1 MAADTDFMRK
11 SIISTICAAMLA
23 CCITIPAQAQ
33 DAKTVDSSLIDAVAL
48 FNRQDFKGAM
58 QLLKPL
64 AAASP
69 DNDAVFYYMGLC
81 SIYAN
86 DAESAEMYLQE
97 ASRLDPSNFWYR
109 DWLGRLY
116 TATRRPEL
124 AVEVTENLIK
134 DFPKNTELYYGLV
147 NLYAQ
152 MGKPEKILSTLDE
165 IEAVQ
170 GMSEAFTMTRYDV
183 LMRMEKQEEAYQSLV
198 KYNEEFSS
206 PAILAAMGDY
216 QLSQYEDSLALACYK
231 EALSLDADCGQAAVG
246 VAEAYRISRKYP
258 EFFSALRDFVTNG
271 NLSLEP
277 KTEYVTMVFQRAEP
291 QFLKNFRPQLDTLIE
306 TYAAQAPDDST
317 TLQTAGSYYY
327 ATARNDKAIEKI
339 ARSAELYPSSLSAR
353 ALYVQLLSFSER
365 WQELAD
371 ESEKAFG
378 QFKDET
384 AFLQYKSIAHY
395 NMGDYAGVIADNE
408 RIIAT
413 APSDTAVTVPA
424 LSTIAD
430 MYHLL
435 GENKKA
441 YTTYEKVLKL
451 NPTYVPVLNNY
462 AYYLSC
468 EKKNL
473 KKAYAMSKITVE
485 QEPDNSTY
493 LDTFGW
499 ILYLQGKAIEA
510 KPFFKHAMLYGGKES
525 ATVLDHY
532 AEVLYAL
539 GEYDLA
545 KVYWNMA
552 IKKDTEH
559 EITDLEGRMKAKLE
573 AVGK

>member
-1 MAADTDFMRK
+1 MRRFII
-11 SIISTICAAMLA
+11 SIISAAVLACAAA
-23 CCITIPAQAQ
+23 FPAKAQ
-33 DAKTVDSSLIDAVAL
+33 DKKAIDSALIDAVAL
-48 FNRQDFKGAM
+48 FDKEDYKGAM

-64 AAASP
+64 AAAAP
-69 DNDAVFYYMGLC
+69 DNDAVFYYMALC
-81 SIYAN
+81 SIYTN
-86 DAESAEMYLQE
+86 DAESAETYLQE
-97 ASRLDPSNFWYR
+97 AIRIDSSNFWYR

-116 TATRRPEL
+116 SATRRPEL
-124 AVEVTENLIK
+124 AVEVSEKLIK

-152 MGKPEKILSTLDE
+152 LGKPEKILSTLDE
-165 IEAVQ
+165 IEATQ
-170 GMSEAFTMTRYDV
+170 GKSEAVAMTRYDV
-183 LMRMEKQEEAYQSLV
+183 LMRMEKPEEAYKALEA
-198 KYNEEFSS
+198 YNNEFSS
-206 PAILAAMGDY
+206 PTILAAMGDY

-246 VAEAYRISRKYP
+246 VAEAYRIRRNYP
-258 EFFSALRDFVTNG
+258 EFFEALNGFVTND
-271 NLSLEP
+271 NLALGP

-291 QFLKNFRPQLDTLIE
+291 QFLKNFRPQLDSLIE
-306 TYAAQAPDDST
+306 TYVAQAPKDST

-327 ATARNDKAIEKI
+327 ATARNDQAIEKI
-339 ARSAELYPSSLSAR
+339 AKGARLYPNSLSSR
-353 ALYVQLLSFSER
+353 ALYVQLLSYSER
-365 WQELAD
+365 WQELVN
-371 ESEKAFG
+371 ESEKAYQAFPG
-378 QFKDET
+378 EA
-384 AFLQYKSIAHY
+384 AFLQYKSIGHY
-395 NMGDYAGVIADNE
+395 NLNDYAGVIADNE
-408 RIIAT
+408 RIIST

-441 YTTYEKVLKL
+441 YATYEKALKL

-468 EKKNL
+468 ERKNL

-485 QEPDNSTY
+485 QEPDNATY

-552 IKKDTEH
+552 VKKDTEH
-559 EITDLEGRMKAKLE
+559 EIADLESRMKTKLE

>member
-1 MAADTDFMRK
+1 MRRFII
-11 SIISTICAAMLA
+11 SIISAAVLVCAAA
-23 CCITIPAQAQ
+23 FPAKAQ
-33 DAKTVDSSLIDAVAL
+33 DKKAIDSALIDAVAL
-48 FNRQDFKGAM
+48 FDKEDYKGAM

-64 AAASP
+64 AAAAP
-69 DNDAVFYYMGLC
+69 DNDAVFYYMALC
-81 SIYAN
+81 SIYTN
-86 DAESAEMYLQE
+86 DAESAETYLQE
-97 ASRLDPSNFWYR
+97 AIRIDSSNFWYR

-116 TATRRPEL
+116 SATRRPEL
-124 AVEVTENLIK
+124 AVEVSEKLIK

-152 MGKPEKILSTLDE
+152 LGKPEKILSTLDE
-165 IEAVQ
+165 IEATQ
-170 GMSEAFTMTRYDV
+170 GKSEAVAMTRYDV
-183 LMRMEKQEEAYQSLV
+183 LMRMEKPEEAYKALEA
-198 KYNEEFSS
+198 YNNEFSS
-206 PAILAAMGDY
+206 PTILAAMGDY

-231 EALSLDADCGQAAVG
+231 EALGLDADCGQAAVG
-246 VAEAYRISRKYP
+246 VAEAYRIRRNYP
-258 EFFSALRDFVTNG
+258 EFFEALNGFVTND
-271 NLSLEP
+271 NLALGP

-291 QFLKNFRPQLDTLIE
+291 QFLKNFRPQLDSLIE
-306 TYAAQAPDDST
+306 TYVAQAPKDST

-327 ATARNDKAIEKI
+327 ATARNDQAIEKI
-339 ARSAELYPSSLSAR
+339 AKGARLYPNSLSSR
-353 ALYVQLLSFSER
+353 ALYVQLLSYSER
-365 WQELAD
+365 WQELVN
-371 ESEKAFG
+371 ESEKAYQAFPG
-378 QFKDET
+378 EA
-384 AFLQYKSIAHY
+384 AFLQYKSIGHY
-395 NMGDYAGVIADNE
+395 NLNDYAGVIADNE
-408 RIIAT
+408 RIIST

-441 YTTYEKVLKL
+441 YATYEKALKL

-485 QEPDNSTY
+485 QEPDNATY

-552 IKKDTEH
+552 VKKDTEH
-559 EITDLEGRMKAKLE
+559 EIADLESRMKTKLE

>member
-1 MAADTDFMRK
+1 MRRSFLHIIAAIMLTCSMAA
-11 SIISTICAAMLA
+11 
-23 CCITIPAQAQ
+23 PVYAQN
-33 DAKTVDSSLIDAVAL
+33 AKTVNSSLIDAVAL
-48 FNRQDFKGAM
+48 YDRHDFNGAM
-58 QLLKPL
+58 QILKPL
-64 AAASP
+64 AAAAP

-81 SIYAN
+81 SIYTN
-86 DAESAEMYLQE
+86 DAESAETYLQE

-124 AVEVTENLIK
+124 AIDVYESLIR
-134 DFPKNTELYYGLV
+134 DFPKNTELYYSLV

-152 MGKPEKILSTLDE
+152 QGKPEKMLSTLDE

-170 GMSEAFTMTRYDV
+170 GKSEAVTMTRYDV
-183 LMRMEKQEEAYQSLV
+183 LMRMEKPDEAFKVLE
-198 KYNEEFSS
+198 KFNEEYSS
-206 PAILAAMGDY
+206 PEILAAMGDY
-216 QLSQYEDSLALACYK
+216 RLSQYEDSLALACYK

-246 VAEAYRISRKYP
+246 IAEAYRIRRKYP
-258 EFFSALRDFVTNG
+258 EFFSALNDFVTND
-271 NLSLEP
+271 NLALMP
-277 KTEYVTMVFQRAEP
+277 KTEYVTMLFQRAEP
-291 QFLKNFRPQLDTLIE
+291 QFLKNFRPQLDSLIE
-306 TYAAQAPDDST
+306 TYVAQAPNDST

-339 ARSAELYPSSLSAR
+339 AKGAELYPGSLSAR
-353 ALYVQLLSFSER
+353 ALHVQLLSYAEK

-371 ESEKAFG
+371 ESEKAYGDFPG
-378 QFKDET
+378 EP

-395 NMGDYAGVIADNE
+395 NLKDYAGVIEDNE

-413 APSDTAVTVPA
+413 APSDTAVTIPA
-424 LSTIAD
+424 LATIGD
-430 MYHLL
+430 MYHYL
-435 GENKKA
+435 GESKKA
-441 YTTYEKVLKL
+441 YATYDKVLKL
-451 NPTYVPVLNNY
+451 SPAYVPVLNNY

-539 GEYDLA
+539 KEYDLA

-552 IKKDTEH
+552 IKKDSAH
-559 EITDLEGRMKAKLE
+559 EIPDLESRMKAKLE

>member
-1 MAADTDFMRK
+1 
-11 SIISTICAAMLA
+11 MLA
-23 CCITIPAQAQ
+23 CGIALPVQAQ
-33 DAKTVDSSLIDAVAL
+33 DAKSVDSSLIDAVAL
-48 FNRQDFKGAM
+48 FNRQDFKGAL

-64 AAASP
+64 AASAP
-69 DNDAVFYYMGLC
+69 DNDAVFYYMALC
-81 SIYAN
+81 SIYTN
-86 DAESAEMYLQE
+86 DVESAETYLLE
-97 ASRLDPSNFWYR
+97 ATRIDPSNFWYK

-116 TATRRPEL
+116 SGTRRPEL

-134 DFPKNTELYYGLV
+134 DFPKNTELYYSLV

-152 MGKPEKILSTLDE
+152 MGKPEKMLSTLDE

-170 GMSEAFTMTRYDV
+170 GMSEMVTMTRYDV
-183 LMRMEKQEEAYQSLV
+183 LMRMEKPEEAYQALV
-198 KYNEEFSS
+198 RYNEEFSS
-206 PAILAAMGDY
+206 PDILAAMGSY
-216 QLSQYEDSLALACYK
+216 QLSQYEDSLALACYR
-231 EALSLDADCGQAAVG
+231 EALSLDADCGQAVVG
-246 VAEAYRISRKYP
+246 VAEAYRISRNYP
-258 EFFSALRDFVTNG
+258 GFFSALNDFVTND
-271 NLSLEP
+271 NLALES
-277 KTEYVTMVFQRAEP
+277 KTDYITMLFQRAEP
-291 QFLKNFRPQLDTLIE
+291 QFLKNFRPQLDSLIE
-306 TYAAQAPDDST
+306 TYMAQAPSDST
-317 TLQTAGSYYY
+317 ALQTAGSYYY
-327 ATARNDKAIEKI
+327 ATARNDKAVEKM
-339 ARSAELYPSSLSAR
+339 AKSAELYPESLTAR
-353 ALYVQLLSFSER
+353 ALYVQLLSYSEK

-371 ESEKAFG
+371 QSEKAF
-378 QFKDET
+378 KDFPEEM

-395 NMGDYAGVIADNE
+395 YTGDYAGVISDNE
-408 RIIAT
+408 RIIAM

-441 YTTYEKVLKL
+441 YSAYEKALKI

-485 QEPDNSTY
+485 QEPDNATY

-510 KPFFKHAMLYGGKES
+510 KPFFKHAMLYGGKDS

-552 IKKDTEH
+552 VKKDTEH
-559 EITDLEGRMKAKLE
+559 EIPDLESRMKAKLE
-573 AVGK
+573 AAGK

>member
-1 MAADTDFMRK
+1 MRRF
-11 SIISTICAAMLA
+11 IISFISAAVLT
-23 CCITIPAQAQ
+23 CSITAPSYAQ
-33 DAKTVDSSLIDAVAL
+33 DKKTIDSKLIDAVAL
-48 FNRQDFKGAM
+48 YDRQDYNGALQM
-58 QLLKPL
+58 LKPL
-64 AAASP
+64 AAAAP
-69 DNDAVFYYMGLC
+69 DNDAVFYYLGLC
-81 SIYAN
+81 SIFTN
-86 DAESAEMYLQE
+86 DAESAETYLQE
-97 ASRLDPSNFWYR
+97 AARIDPANFWYR

-124 AVEVTENLIK
+124 AIDVYEGLIK
-134 DFPKNTELYYGLV
+134 DFPKNTELYYSLV

-152 MGKPEKILSTLDE
+152 QGKPEKMLSTLDE

-170 GMSEAFTMTRYDV
+170 GKSEAVTMTRYDV
-183 LMRMEKQEEAYQSLV
+183 LMRMEKAEEAYKVLE
-198 KYNEEFSS
+198 KFNDEYSS
-206 PAILAAMGDY
+206 PVILAAMGDY

-231 EALSLDADCGQAAVG
+231 EALSLDADCGQAVIG
-246 VAEAYRISRKYP
+246 VAEAYRIRRNYP
-258 EFFSALRDFVTNG
+258 EFFAALNDFVTNES
-271 NLSLEP
+271 LALEP
-277 KTEYVTMVFQRAEP
+277 KTDYVTMLFQRADP

-306 TYAAQAPDDST
+306 TYVAQAPSDSI

-339 ARSAELYPSSLSAR
+339 AKGAELYPSSLSSR
-353 ALYVQLLSFSER
+353 ALFVQLLSYAEK
-365 WQELAD
+365 WTELAE
-371 ESEKAFG
+371 ESENA
-378 QFKDET
+378 FKDFPDEA

-395 NMGDYAGVIADNE
+395 NLNDYAGVIEDNQ

-413 APSDTAVTVPA
+413 APSDTSVTIPA
-424 LSTIAD
+424 LATIGD

-435 GENKKA
+435 GDSKKA
-441 YTTYEKVLKL
+441 YATYDKVLKL
-451 NPTYVPVLNNY
+451 SPAYVPVLNNY

-539 GEYDLA
+539 KEYDLA

-552 IKKDTEH
+552 VKKDTGH
-559 EITDLEGRMKAKLE
+559 EIPDLESRMKAKLE

>member
-1 MAADTDFMRK
+1 MRRF
-11 SIISTICAAMLA
+11 IIFLISAVTLA
-23 CCITIPAQAQ
+23 CSASIPSYAQN
-33 DAKTVDSSLIDAVAL
+33 AKAVDNALIDAVAL
-48 FNRQDFKGAM
+48 FDRQDYKGAL

-64 AAASP
+64 AAAAP

-81 SIYAN
+81 SIYTN
-86 DAESAEMYLQE
+86 DAESAETYLQE
-97 ASRLDPSNFWYR
+97 AARIDPSNFWYR

-124 AVEVTENLIK
+124 AIEVTEKLIK
-134 DFPKNTELYYGLV
+134 DFPKNTELYYSLV

-152 MGKPEKILSTLDE
+152 LGKPEKMLATLDE

-170 GMSEAFTMTRYDV
+170 GKSEAVTMTRYDV
-183 LMRMEKQEEAYQSLV
+183 LMRMEKAEEAFKALE
-198 KYNEEFSS
+198 KFNDEFSS
-206 PAILAAMGDY
+206 PVILSAMGDY
-216 QLSQYEDSLALACYK
+216 RLSQYEDSLALTCYK
-231 EALSLDADCGQAAVG
+231 EALNLDPDCGQAAVG
-246 VAEAYRISRKYP
+246 VAEAYRIRRSYP
-258 EFFSALRDFVTNG
+258 EFFGALTDFVTNG
-271 NLSLEP
+271 NLALEP

-306 TYAAQAPDDST
+306 TYLAQAPTDST
-317 TLQTAGSYYY
+317 ALQTAGSYYY
-327 ATARNDKAIEKI
+327 ATARNDKATEKL
-339 ARSAELYPSSLSAR
+339 ARGAELYPASLSSR
-353 ALYVQLLSFSER
+353 ALYVQLLSYSEN
-365 WQELAD
+365 WKELAD
-371 ESEKAFG
+371 ESEKAFAA
-378 QFKDET
+378 FPDEP

-395 NMGDYAGVIADNE
+395 NLQDYAGVIEDNE
-408 RIIAT
+408 RIIAK
-413 APSDTAVTVPA
+413 APGDTAVTVPA
-424 LSTIAD
+424 LATIGD

-435 GENKKA
+435 GESKKA
-441 YTTYEKVLKL
+441 YSTYDKVLKL

-539 GEYDLA
+539 KEYDLA

-559 EITDLEGRMKAKLE
+559 EIADLESRMKAKLE